1 MITNLEKY
9 IAILK
14 KQEGAAKEKAKAFSL
29 LIQQKKNQL
38 NKIREIEKKK
48 KEKQLSKRK

>member
-9 IAILK
+9 IAVLK
-14 KQEGAAKEKAKAFSL
+14 KQEGAAKEKAKALSL

-38 NKIREIEKKK
+38 NKLREIEKKK
-48 KEKQLSKRK
+48 KEKRQSKQ